1 MLQPLTAQQNKRP
14 VAEKSGL
21 HPRSKHRGQ
30 YDFEQLIQAN
40 TKLAEFVTLN
50 DYNEAS
56 IDFANPQAVKTL
68 NQALLKHFYNI
79 SDWNIPEKYLCPP
92 IPGRADYLHYIA
104 DLLSTVNGGVIP
116 YGRHIRVLDIGVGAN
131 GIYPLI
137 GQREYG
143 WQFIGTDIDPTAIVN
158 AQKTVNAN
166 IGLSEVIK
174 LRLQTSFTNIFTG
187 IVQKNEAFDISM
199 CNPPFHR
206 SLQEAQAGSARKWQN
221 LNKNTGKNQGK
232 NQSKN
237 KEKNEPILLNF
248 GGQNGELHFE
258 GGEDA
263 FVNRMIKESQI
274 FKSQCLWFTTLISKA
289 TTLPG
294 VYRALKNANAV
305 TVKTIDMSQGQKKSR
320 IVAWTF
326 LNATQQKHWRN
337 KHWSIK

>member
-21 HPRSKHRGQ
+21 HPRSKHRCQ

-40 TKLAEFVTLN
+40 TKLSEFVKLN
-50 DYNEAS
+50 DYNDAS

-79 SDWNIPEKYLCPP
+79 SDWDIPEKYLCPP
-92 IPGRADYLHYIA
+92 IPGRADYLHYVA

-131 GIYPLI
+131 AIYPLI

-143 WQFIGTDIDPTAIVN
+143 WQFIGADIDPTAIVN

-166 IGLSEVIK
+166 VGLSEVIK
-174 LRLQTSFTNIFTG
+174 LRLQTSLTNIFTG
-187 IVQKNEAFDISM
+187 IMQKNETFDISM

-237 KEKNEPILLNF
+237 KEKNKPSLLNF
-248 GGQNGELHFE
+248 GGQNGELHCE

-263 FVNRMIKESQI
+263 FVNRMINESTI
-274 FKSQCLWFTTLISKA
+274 FKSQCLWFTTLISKV

-305 TVKTIDMSQGQKKSR
+305 TVKTIGMSQGQKKSR

-326 LNATQQKHWRN
+326 LNATQQNNWRN

>member
-1 MLQPLTAQQNKRP
+1 MLQPLTAHQNKRS

-21 HPRSKHRGQ
+21 HPRNKHRGQ
-30 YDFEQLIQAN
+30 YDFEQLIQVN
-40 TKLAEFVTLN
+40 TKLAEFVILN
-50 DYNEAS
+50 DYNNDAS

-79 SDWNIPEKYLCPP
+79 SNWDIPEEYLCPP
-92 IPGRADYLHYIA
+92 IPGRADYLHYVA

-116 YGRHIRVLDIGVGAN
+116 YGKHIRVLDIGVGAN
-131 GIYPLI
+131 SIYPLI

-143 WQFIGTDIDPTAIVN
+143 WQFIGADIDPTAIVN

-166 IGLSEVIK
+166 AGLSEIIK
-174 LRLQTSFTNIFTG
+174 LRLQTSPTNTFTG
-187 IVQKNEAFDISM
+187 IVQKDEAFDISM

-221 LNKNTGKNQGK
+221 LNKNTYK

-248 GGQNGELHFE
+248 GGQNGELYCE
-258 GGEDA
+258 GGEGA
-263 FVNRMIKESQI
+263 FVNRMINESTI

-289 TTLPG
+289 TTLPS

-305 TVKTIDMSQGQKKSR
+305 TVKTIEMSQGQKNSR

-326 LNATQQKHWRN
+326 LNATRQKNWRN